1 MRDFENTQRG
11 DERTQSDVRDGA
23 STRPL
28 PVPAAPSANAIPPDL
43 AFLFDPGEEPW
54 APLPTLVARPT
65 VSPRTQTIYLTSDRT
80 VHEGDAFLASNG
92 PGILVNTSERVNF
105 TNNGVV
111 WNETVDGWGA
121 WTLGGYNWGLVTN
134 NGDIVALS
142 KTGPAIAFIDQSSG
156 VFHNHGQVVAISS
169 HSSAIGFITY
179 DGYIADPFINTG
191 TIEAWSGASATGV
204 QLENGGRFENSGII
218 RAVGQNRSFG
228 FFTTGHQSQVINSGL
243 IEADSGTAES
253 IGLYLYWAGKGLIEN
268 SGTIRGTTAIYS
280 DYEYVNTIDI
290 INAATGRIEGDIDL
304 QGSIDTITNNG
315 VITGNVSLGSYDD
328 VYTQTTG
335 QLEGWLDLG
344 DGNDIANTG
353 YGRQTIF
360 GGDGN
365 DIIHSGAGNDIIG
378 GGRSA
383 DTLDG
388 GEGRD
393 TANYSVSAVGVTV
406 DLLAGT
412 AIGGDASGDVLISI
426 EDLRGSAYEDVLG
439 GDDSSNTLTGLDG
452 DDVLTGYGGNDTL
465 DGGSGTDTAIYSG
478 NRDDYSIV
486 TNGDGSQ
493 TVTDLRSGRPDGS
506 DTLTGIEI
514 LQFAD
519 VTLGGPRPAAPPGI
533 SIHDILFEQ
542 RDVPWAPLPTSVGA
556 RPDGGLTDT
565 RQDIVEDFTLLAGEV
580 AIASNGPT
588 TLFRSYELPNL
599 ENNGL
604 IWIEHDTEDTAAI
617 VGGNWRTI
625 TNNGDIVALSRAGH
639 ADGLYFGAWGIL
651 HNQGNVVA
659 ASAELSATAYQT
671 YAQTG
676 YLTTE
681 ISYNAGVIEAWAGTA
696 AFGVRM
702 QNGGQFENSGTIRA
716 SGHTESIAYFT
727 RTHTGNLINSGLIEA
742 IAGNENSVGVF
753 AHWSGGFQLDNSGT
767 IRAATAVYAEY
778 QHVVSPALKS
788 ITINNE
794 ATGRIEGNIDLH
806 YTIDT
811 VVNEGVIIGDIFL
824 GDFDDIYTQNTG
836 RLIGVLDMGAGDDI
850 VYTGA
855 GSQTIF
861 GGTGKDKISA
871 GDGDDFISGGGD
883 RDILHGGA
891 GNDFISGGAGRDTIN
906 GGDGE
911 DYAVYEDAAEGV
923 VVDLGA
929 GTARGGGGDDTLIS
943 IENLLGSA
951 YGDTLIG
958 DTGSNVLRGIGGDDI
973 LQGGGGDDVLEGGA
987 GADTL
992 DGGDGQDFADYRTS
1006 ASGVT
1011 VDLTAGTG
1019 AYGEAEGDTLTDIEG
1034 VLGSEQRDVLT
1045 GNTTG
1050 NILYG
1055 NRGTDS
1061 LIGRAGDDTLIGG
1074 AGADRLYGGSGTDLA
1089 DYSASSF
1096 GVRVDLVAGR
1106 GSGGDASGDRLNG
1119 IENVTGSRVNDVLLG
1134 DGFANALDGGD
1145 GDDRLVGA
1153 GGDDSLVGGKG
1164 NDRLEGDDGNDVLIG
1179 GDGDDRLLGGGQRD
1193 MLFGD
1198 AGDDE
1203 LFGDTGGDRLDG
1215 GLGDDRLDGGIGN
1228 DRLLG
1233 GGGDDVLLGRDG
1245 DDRLEG
1251 EAGNDVLRGG
1261 DGSDRLIGGLGKDTL
1276 EGGDGDDMLSGDG
1289 GKDTLSGG
1297 DGDDRLDGGDQ
1308 RDILY
1313 GDGGD
1318 DALFGDGG
1326 SDRLLGGLG
1335 DDSLD
1340 GGAGNDYL
1348 SGDDGEDTL
1357 DGGDGDDRLLG
1368 GTGDDILLGG
1378 DGDDRL
1384 EGEAGDDLLQ
1394 GGDGNDRMFG
1404 GLGQDSL
1411 QGGAGDD
1418 VMFGD
1423 SGQDTLNGG
1432 DGNDQLYGGDHRD
1445 ILFGGAGNDR
1455 LDGGADTDTA
1465 IYSGNY
1471 ADYTVTISGSTA
1483 TVSGADGTDTLTS
1496 IELLQFDDQLVG
1508 LTLAPAS
1515 EPAGL
1520 TGAMDLPDGFG
1531 KADTSPLPG
1540 LAWSD
1545 HALTPPDGAAA
1556 DRLVRLTEN
1565 ADVPVNSGANPA
1577 PMPGDAMPLDLFDAP
1592 FQVDHIEAGA
1602 TGLDPVEG
1610 WH

>member
-1 MRDFENTQRG
+1 MRDFNDTQRG
-11 DERTQSDVRDGA
+11 DDTTRSDMKDEA

-28 PVPAAPSANAIPPDL
+28 PVPAAPAANAIPPDL

-54 APLPTLVARPT
+54 APLPTLVARPD
-65 VSPRTQTIYLTSDRT
+65 VSPRTQTIHVTRDRT
-80 VHEGDAFLASNG
+80 VGADEAFLASNG
-92 PGILVNTSERVNF
+92 PDTLFENNSLANF
-105 TNNGVV
+105 TNNGII
-111 WNETVDGWGA
+111 WNETLDDWGVR
-121 WTLGGYNWGLVTN
+121 TLNGLRWGLVTN
-134 NGDIVALS
+134 NGDIVALTT
-142 KTGPAIAFIDQSSG
+142 TGLAVAFMDASFGQ
-156 VFHNHGQVVAISS
+156 FHNHGHVVAISS
-169 HSSAIGFITY
+169 HGSAKGFVTY
-179 DGYIADPFINTG
+179 DGDISVPFINTG
-191 TIEAWSGASATGV
+191 TIEAWAGVGATAVT
-204 QLENGGRFENSGII
+204 LENAGRFENSGTI
-218 RAVGQNRSFG
+218 RAVGQETSYG
-228 FFTTGHQSQVINSGL
+228 FQTSGYECQLVNTGL
-243 IEADSGTAES
+243 IESDPGSSDS
-253 IGLYLYWAGKGLIEN
+253 IGVFLYWTGGALIEN
-268 SGTIRGTTAIYS
+268 SGTIRGTTAIEA
-280 DYEYVNTIDI
+280 DYQYTHSVETINI
-290 INAATGRIEGDIDL
+290 INAASGRIEGNIDL
-304 QGSIDTITNNG
+304 QGSEDLLTNYG
-315 VITGNVSLGSYDD
+315 VITGNVSLGSYGD
-328 VYTQTTG
+328 VYTQTTTG
-335 QLEGWLDLG
+335 QIEGWLDLG
-344 DGNDIANTG
+344 DGDDIANTG

-360 GGDGN
+360 GGSGN
-365 DIIHSGAGNDIIG
+365 DIIHAGAGQDILRG
-378 GGRSA
+378 GLGA
-383 DTLDG
+383 DMLDG

-393 TANYSVSAVGVTV
+393 TADYRASAIGVTV
-406 DLLAGT
+406 DLLSGIA
-412 AIGGDASGDVLISI
+412 AGGDATGDVLISI
-426 EDLRGSAYEDVLG
+426 EDLRGSACEDVLG
-439 GDDSSNTLTGLDG
+439 GDDNSNTLTGLDG
-452 DDVLTGYGGNDTL
+452 NDVLTGYGGNDTL
-465 DGGSGTDTAIYSG
+465 NGGSGTDTAIYSG
-478 NRDDYSIV
+478 NRDDYSII

-493 TVTDLRSGRPDGS
+493 TITDLRSGQSDGS
-506 DTLTGIEI
+506 DTLIGIEI

-519 VTLGGPRPAAPPGI
+519 VTLGGPRPASPPGI
-533 SIHDILFEQ
+533 SIHDVLFDQ
-542 RDVPWAPLPTSVGA
+542 GDVPWAPLPTSVGS
-556 RPDGGLTDT
+556 RPDGALT
-565 RQDIVEDFTLLAGEV
+565 RAGYFIVEDFTLLPGEV
-580 AIASNGPT
+580 VIASNGPT
-588 TLFRSYELPNL
+588 ALFEGYLHPHF

-604 IWIEHDTEDTAAI
+604 IWIENDTRDASAI
-617 VGGNWRTI
+617 VGTGWETI
-625 TNNGDIVALSRAGH
+625 TNNADIVALSRAGS
-639 ADGLYFGAWGIL
+639 AYGVDPSSWGIL
-651 HNQGNVVA
+651 HNHGNVVA
-659 ASAELSATAYQT
+659 ASAELDATGFQT
-671 YAQTG
+671 YTSRG
-676 YLTTE
+676 WNGVDTN
-681 ISYNAGVIEAWAGTA
+681 YNTGVIEAWAGNA

-702 QNGGQFENSGTIRA
+702 QNGGLFENSGTIRA
-716 SGHTESIAYFT
+716 TGQTESIAYFT
-727 RTHTGNLINSGLIEA
+727 RYHAGNLINSGLIEA
-742 IAGNENSVGVF
+742 TAGNGNSVGVYLYW
-753 AHWSGGFQLDNSGT
+753 AGDFQLDNSGT
-767 IRAATAVYAEY
+767 IRAATAVYSDYTYVNET
-778 QHVVSPALKS
+778 
-788 ITINNE
+788 TINNE
-794 ATGRIEGNIDLH
+794 ASGRIEGNIELH
-806 YTIDT
+806 QTID
-811 VVNEGVIIGDIFL
+811 VVFNEGVIIGNISL
-824 GDFDDIYTQNTG
+824 GDHSDYYAQNNG
-836 RLIGVLDMGAGDDI
+836 RLIGVLDMGSGDDI

-855 GSQTIF
+855 GGQTIL
-861 GGTGKDKISA
+861 GGTGRDWISA
-871 GDGDDFISGGGD
+871 GAGDDFINGGTD
-883 RDILHGGA
+883 RDVLDGGE
-891 GNDFISGGAGRDTIN
+891 GQDF
-906 GGDGE
+906 
-911 DYAVYEDAAEGV
+911 AVYDDAAEGV

-929 GTARGGGGDDTLIS
+929 GTARGGGGDDTLIN
-943 IENLLGSA
+943 IENVLGSA
-951 YGDTLIG
+951 YDDTLIG
-958 DTGSNVLRGIGGDDI
+958 DSGSNVLRGIGGNDT
-973 LQGGGGDDVLEGGA
+973 LRGRGGDDVLEGGA

-992 DGGDGQDFADYRTS
+992 DGGDGQDVADYR
-1006 ASGVT
+1006 ASTAGVT

-1034 VLGSEQRDVLT
+1034 VLGSNQADVLT
-1045 GNTTG
+1045 GNASD
-1050 NILYG
+1050 NLLSG
-1055 NRGTDS
+1055 NRGDDT
-1061 LIGRAGDDTLIGG
+1061 LTGRAGDDTLAGG
-1074 AGADRLYGGSGTDLA
+1074 AGADLLDGGSGTDLA
-1089 DYSASSF
+1089 DYSDSSF

-1203 LFGDTGGDRLDG
+1203 LFGGSGGDRLDG

-1357 DGGDGDDRLLG
+1357 DGGDGDDRLVG

-1445 ILFGGAGNDR
+1445 ILFGGAGNDRLDGGSGADQLYGGEGDDR

-1556 DRLVRLTEN
+1556 DLLVRLTEDAN
-1565 ADVPVNSGANPA
+1565 MPVNSGVNPA
-1577 PMPGDAMPLDLFDAP
+1577 PVPGDAMPLDVFDAP